1 MHRHVRAESIQN
13 RRDGNS
19 GETGFALYSEAGSG
33 FSNSPPTRASQL
45 PQRLIKKNL
54 ASSENVKTLSI
65 YSAQECN
72 SSVWCRQHWWGAG
85 GGGGYLQFYRML
97 LLVPPRV
104 EVMWQSMFVDLSV
117 SRNGH
122 GAAHYL
128 GDVPD
133 SRGSLSF
140 DLPKIKGQRGFAVTM

>member
-1 MHRHVRAESIQN
+1 MSKHFQFIQRKNVIRLSDVASI
-13 RRDGNS
+13 
-19 GETGFALYSEAGSG
+19 
-33 FSNSPPTRASQL
+33 
-45 PQRLIKKNL
+45 
-54 ASSENVKTLSI
+54 
-65 YSAQECN
+65 
-72 SSVWCRQHWWGAG
+72 
-85 GGGGYLQFYRML
+85 GGGYLQFYRML